1 MNVAIV
7 AIAEDGL
14 EVDVVLGANVR
25 KTHKVAGGDSVE
37 LAVAG
42 GQTLVVRQSAEVAP
56 TAETAAE
63 AEGDLPTGVDVDET
77 ADVVETAV
85 GTSEPSVAAVAEV
98 DLRDAEAPRVSE
110 DAAGNTLVPGVDV
123 FPEDGQSVPPLD
135 GTDADGQLNPPAA
148 EVDEDQADLFGGANP
163 FETSGEVEAKE

>member
-1 MNVAIV
+1 MNVAII

-25 KTHKVAGGDSVE
+25 RTHKVAGGDSVE

-56 TAETAAE
+56 TAEATAE
-63 AEGDLPTGVDVDET
+63 SEGDLPTGVDVTENVE
-77 ADVVETAV
+77 APAVVE
-85 GTSEPSVAAVAEV
+85 GDDS
-98 DLRDAEAPRVSE
+98 PRVSE

-123 FPEDGQSVPPLD
+123 FPEDGQLVPPLD
-135 GTDADGQLNPPAA
+135 GVDADGQTNPPAA
-148 EVDEDQADLFGGANP
+148 EVDEDQADLFADGNP
-163 FETSGEVEAKE
+163 FETGGEVEKSE